1 MCKVKMCKDISL
13 KWNLFF
19 MIMFFICNV
28 FIFMLF
34 DYMENKPKPILFTIK
49 FCLVFTFLFFIIMYV
64 SSEPKYSSNF
74 IINENPVIIVK
85 PPDWAYTYNSLDE
98 YLPDSLIREIMKFQ
112 FTEDPKY
119 FNFEI
124 YKQL

>member
-1 MCKVKMCKDISL
+1 MTVLYCRNCDPYDKNYI
-13 KWNLFF
+13 
-19 MIMFFICNV
+19 I
-28 FIFMLF
+28 
-34 DYMENKPKPILFTIK
+34 PI
-49 FCLVFTFLFFIIMYV
+49 
-64 SSEPKYSSNF
+64 
-74 IINENPVIIVK
+74 
-85 PPDWAYTYNSLDE
+85 YTYNSLDE